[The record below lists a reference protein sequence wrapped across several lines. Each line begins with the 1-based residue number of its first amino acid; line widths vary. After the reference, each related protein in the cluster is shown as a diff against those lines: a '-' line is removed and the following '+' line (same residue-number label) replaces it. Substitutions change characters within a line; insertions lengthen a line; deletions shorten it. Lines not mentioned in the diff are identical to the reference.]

1 MIHSC
6 KYLLSSFC
14 HLLPVFSQPL
24 FVILGSVSV
33 LLSVPPA
40 AFPLDEGDSWLHK
53 GEVTFI
59 LDWWLNFQCH
69 QGLHK
74 GCNNLDKEIRFRNA

>member
-1 MIHSC
+1 MIFIINERCLGKCVIQSC

-14 HLLPVFSQPL
+14 HLLPVFSQLL
-24 FVILGSVSV
+24 FDILESMFV

-40 AFPLDEGDSWLHK
+40 AFPLDKGDSWLHK

-59 LDWWLNFQCH
+59 LD
-69 QGLHK
+69 
-74 GCNNLDKEIRFRNA
+74 R